1 MADEDYWNQSDQV
14 GFDFGETDEWAICS
28 TGINKLSAEVK
39 KTAAFEDLDLLHCG
53 GFDEFAE
60 NENLPLESLEAP
72 LTSYIT
78 TPTTDTR
85 KSDCL
90 GLNLKEP
97 VAGIG
102 KAMPQRT
109 VMNMILSLPY
119 NLEQHKGKEEKIALL
134 DIAIN
139 SHDGN
144 AITTVILFL
153 KKTLKKSTF
162 QQLLLERMDAINH
175 YLHYLQTDHEDD
187 ELGNM
192 LLMLGRTEEA
202 AVLKFKRAISV
213 CSPESKIKRL
223 QNCLDT
229 HFYGNPVVTFF
240 SDLVTEYIIL
250 LQHQLPVEANDSKQ
264 EMEGTNE
271 IFRKFPRSA
280 SLIDSSVITTL
291 FYCCLYHYHLPE
303 NNLASPN
310 SVRKWHQLT
319 DKQFVWTA
327 VSALSICQRWSD
339 IETLFQSKSWLGG
352 MKMKCCIG
360 FHKAVEILAER
371 KAPVQIIDKYVRMIE
386 NAEDRLNVSKK
397 YKCHQVVVETL
408 IQMKDRQGLLSYKKE
423 LLHHSVEFLHLE
435 EALLSSNVKWKN

>member
-14 GFDFGETDEWAICS
+14 GFDFDEIDDWTVCS

-39 KTAAFEDLDLLHCG
+39 KTAAFDDLDLLHCG
-53 GFDEFAE
+53 GFDEVAE
-60 NENLPLESLEAP
+60 NENRSLGGLEGP
-72 LTSYIT
+72 LTSYISIS
-78 TPTTDTR
+78 TTDIG

-97 VAGIG
+97 AGSVG
-102 KAMPQRT
+102 KTTPQRT

-119 NLEQHKGKEEKIALL
+119 SLEQHKGKDEKTALL
-134 DIAIN
+134 DAAIK

-144 AITTVILFL
+144 VITAVVLFL
-153 KKTLKKSTF
+153 RNTLKKSTF
-162 QQLLLERMDAINH
+162 QQLLLERIDAINH

-202 AVLKFKRAISV
+202 AMLKFKRAVSV

-223 QNCLDT
+223 QNSLDT
-229 HFYGNPVVTFF
+229 HFHGNPVVTFLT
-240 SDLVTEYIIL
+240 DLVNEYIIL
-250 LQHQLPVEANDSKQ
+250 LQHQLPVEADDLKQ
-264 EMEGTNE
+264 EAEGTSE
-271 IFRKFPRSA
+271 IFRKLPRSA

-303 NNLASPN
+303 NNLASPY
-310 SVRKWHQLT
+310 SVRKRHQLT

-327 VSALSICQRWSD
+327 VSALSILQRWSD
-339 IETLFQSKSWLGG
+339 IEALFQTKSWLGG

-360 FHKAVEILAER
+360 FHKVVEVLAEK
-371 KAPVQIIDKYVRMIE
+371 KAPVQIIEKYVRMIE
-386 NAEDRLNVSKK
+386 NIEDRLNVSKR

-408 IQMKDRQGLLSYKKE
+408 IQMKDRQGLLGYKRE
-423 LLHHSVEFLHLE
+423 LLPHSVEYLHLE
-435 EALLSSNVKWKN
+435 EALLSTNVKWKN